1 MIYLIGGPPRC
12 GKSTL
17 AKMLSQKLRISWIS
31 TDTLESI
38 VSVYASSS
46 NYPKRFPKNILR
58 RRTHQSNDEMYSKY
72 TSKEIMLAYIK
83 QAKACWKAVETLI
96 ECELKDGNDFIVEG
110 AQLQPELVF
119 KLQSKFGKENFKVIF
134 LIKTDSALIVDG
146 ARKNIAK
153 SDWFLQKTKNPETH
167 IRIASMIALYGQWF
181 KKQTEKFNMLVVN
194 TQVDFEKQMKRVL
207 KQIV

>member
-17 AKMLSQKLRISWIS
+17 AKRLSQKLRTSWIS

-38 VSVYASSS
+38 VSVHASSS
-46 NYPKRFPKNILR
+46 DYPKRFPKNILR
-58 RRTHQSNDEMYSKY
+58 QRTHQSNDEMYSRY

-96 ECELKDGNDFIVEG
+96 ECELKEENDFIVEG
-110 AQLQPELVF
+110 AQLQPELILR
-119 KLQSKFGKENFKVIF
+119 LQSKFGKENFKVIF
-134 LIKTDSALIVDG
+134 LIKTDATLIVDG

-153 SDWFLQKTKNPETH
+153 SDWFLQKTKNADTH
-167 IRIASMIALYGQWF
+167 TRIASMIALYGQWF
-181 KKQTEKFNMLVVN
+181 KKQTDKFNMPVVN
-194 TQVDFEKQMKRVL
+194 TQIDFEKQIKRVL
-207 KQIV
+207 KQLL